1 MMTICIEQEANAKD
15 AVDAESKR
23 QIEEAKQQA
32 SADLAKEEAQHLQ
45 EKEAM
50 SKEIHVFWGFLSMQK
65 LKFMFF
71 EVF

>member
-50 SKEIHVFWGFLSMQK
+50 SKEIHVF
-65 LKFMFF
+65 
-71 EVF
+71 